1 MENKK
6 SLLISGNR
14 NRLLIF
20 SLIAMLFI
28 SVFVIANS
36 SEAHTIQGYA
46 QVYNQELNAEGGTVI
61 AYVAHHV
68 HGNLVEI
75 GSSTVGHN
83 GWFSISFGN
92 GVQTPLYLRLI
103 LPRIGEEIEVGTW
116 YPAALTFE
124 EADGI
129 IFPHGG
135 PPKTEEETIYFYV
148 TEIIEAAGP
157 SAKITGNV
165 GDNSRY
171 GIEDSYV
178 IVKNANGIYG
188 KVFTDPEGNYELDNI
203 PYGYYQII
211 STKIGYKSVI
221 QDINVGT
228 PEVTHNFT
236 MSHMISY
243 TTISEVTAENFTL
256 SQNFP
261 NPFNP
266 ETKISFTI
274 PEDSKVTLI
283 VSDMSGREVA
293 NLVNNDMKAG
303 SYVTNFNASDL
314 SSGVYIYRINVTG
327 ISGSTFSDMKRMVL
341 LK

>member
-6 SLLISGNR
+6 SLLLGSNR
-14 NRLLIF
+14 KGLLVF

-36 SEAHTIQGYA
+36 SEAHVIQGYA
-46 QVYNQELNAEGGTVI
+46 LVYNQEINAEGGTVI
-61 AYVAHHV
+61 AYVTHQV
-68 HGNLVEI
+68 HGNLVEV
-75 GSSTVGHN
+75 GSSPVGAN

-92 GVQTPLYLRLI
+92 GVKTPLYLRLI
-103 LPRIGEEIEVGTW
+103 LPRIGEELEVGTW
-116 YPAALTFE
+116 YPAALTYE

-135 PPKTEEETIYFYV
+135 PVVTKDEDIFFYI
-148 TEIIEAAGP
+148 TEIPDVAGP
-157 SAKITGNV
+157 TAKITGNV
-165 GDNSRY
+165 GDKSRY
-171 GIEDSYV
+171 GIEDSYI

-203 PYGYYQII
+203 PFGHYQII

-221 QDINVGT
+221 EDIIVGT
-228 PEVTHNFT
+228 PEVTHNFSMT
-236 MSHMISY
+236 HMTSY

-266 ETKISFTI
+266 ETKIRFTI

-293 NLVNNDMKAG
+293 NLINNDMKAG
-303 SYVTNFNASDL
+303 SYVTNFNATDL
-314 SSGVYIYRINVTG
+314 SSGVYIYRINVIG
-327 ISGSTFSDMKRMVL
+327 INGNSFSDMKRMVL